1 MAEFNTFNSFPTE
14 VAAGSHA
21 NILNAD
27 TGSVIAYLTN
37 AAPSAADD
45 DVKADLAEIS
55 TGNGYDGPVDMENSA
70 SQTGA
75 VITLTVQDKEITATG
90 GTVGPF
96 RYVVFA
102 NDDTTGDMLIGWY
115 DAGEEITLQDGEK
128 FTIDAQSFL
137 VRMGFGLGS

>member
-1 MAEFNTFNSFPTE
+1 MAEFNAFNSFPMQ

-27 TGSVIAYLTN
+27 TGSVIAYLSNT
-37 AAPSAADD
+37 APSAADD

-55 TGNGYDGPVDMENSA
+55 TGNGYSGPVDMENAA
-70 SQTGA
+70 SQSGA
-75 VITLTVQDKEITATG
+75 VITVTVQDKEITASG
-90 GTVGPF
+90 GQIGPF

-137 VRMGFGLGS
+137 VRMGFGLGA